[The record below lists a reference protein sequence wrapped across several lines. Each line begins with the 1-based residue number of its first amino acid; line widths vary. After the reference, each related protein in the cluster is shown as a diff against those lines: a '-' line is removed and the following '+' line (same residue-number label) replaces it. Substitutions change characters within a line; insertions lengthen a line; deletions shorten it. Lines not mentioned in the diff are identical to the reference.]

1 MTASTS
7 TSTAFDT
14 IQEAHDNSLWLK
26 ADRLIEELKDKDGL
40 LPPSWNLTSE
50 QDAKFTKITKDVA
63 DARNTDKA
71 ITASSRDN
79 RTDGNDDWTLSTD
92 AAGVCVEY
100 RSEEGKDTHSFAITV
115 SMEFSILNIV
125 PIMFESDLIPNMMPK
140 FLGLEIAVLEERGR
154 FGQLIYQ
161 KVAMPPPFRNRYMV
175 IDCQAVDCVDERG
188 GFLIIARSEDPADR
202 ILPPSSKGAVM
213 MDVHFG
219 GTICRVTS
227 PNTTD
232 MCTIINVD
240 PKMTGIPKFLLNYM
254 TRKVMWHAYRAFQ
267 KRAHIFQIDGLPPQ
281 YAERVEK
288 NRERIYDEITLRL
301 NKGVHIPTPLKIA
314 EVKSEKVRRR
324 RKKEKGC

>member
-1 MTASTS
+1 MTASTV
-7 TSTAFDT
+7 TAFDA
-14 IQEAHDNSLWLK
+14 IQEAYDNSYWLK
-26 ADRLIEELKDKDGL
+26 ADRLVEELKDKDGL

-50 QDAKFTKITKDVA
+50 QDAKFTKIIKDVA

-71 ITASSRDN
+71 ITTSSRDN
-79 RTDGNDDWTLSTD
+79 RTDENDDRTLSTD
-92 AAGVCVEY
+92 ADGVCVEY
-100 RSEEGKDTHSFAITV
+100 RSEEGKDTHSFAITA
-115 SMEFSILNIV
+115 SMEFSLSNIV
-125 PIMFESDLIPNMMPK
+125 PIMFESDLLPNMMPK
-140 FLGLEIAVLEERGR
+140 FMGLEVAVLEERGR

-161 KVAMPPPFRNRYMV
+161 KIAMPPPFRNRYMV

-232 MCTIINVD
+232 MCTIVNVD
-240 PKMTGIPKFLLNYM
+240 PKIAVIPKFLLNFM
-254 TRKVMWHAYRAFQ
+254 TRKMMWHAFRAFQ
-267 KRAHIFQIDGLPPQ
+267 KKAHVFQTYGLPPQ

-288 NRERIYDEITLRL
+288 NRERIYDEVTRRL
-301 NKGVHIPTPLKIA
+301 NKGVHIPNPLKVA
-314 EVKSEKVRRR
+314 EVKSKKKKKKKKKV
-324 RKKEKGC
+324 K

>member
-50 QDAKFTKITKDVA
+50 QDAKFTKIIKDVA

-115 SMEFSILNIV
+115 SMDFSILNIV

-219 GTICRVTS
+219 GTMCRVTS